1 MRSQIIATSLTVLLG
16 VAGSGLAGP
25 AAAQQPQPTP
35 GGQPQVPGPQEA
47 AGQPEPGITG
57 QGPLGPGITGHD
69 RGRLAEPEPRMREEE
84 RLGPGVTREDP
95 LGAPDTGIM
104 GEQEPLGRPAPG
116 ITGQQRLIPGAR
128 PPGQGDPT
136 VGTGTGGPVGGR
148 DVGGGGVGGSG
159 GGGGG
164 LSR

>member
-35 GGQPQVPGPQEA
+35 GGQPQVPGPQESP
-47 AGQPEPGITG
+47 GQPEPD
-57 QGPLGPGITGHD
+57 ITGHD

-84 RLGPGVTREDP
+84 RLGPGVAREDP

-104 GEQEPLGRPAPG
+104 GDQEPLGRPEPG

-148 DVGGGGVGGSG
+148 DVGGVGGGGSVGGSG
-159 GGGGG
+159 GGVGG